1 MKRSLVGAALLGAVG
16 LPGGLGLP
24 WVAERAHAQSTEPA
38 PAPADQNQSQAQ
50 AQRQSKPQ
58 PEAAAPS
65 QAQAQPQLPLAP
77 KVKGS
82 RPRSNPAVLTPAA
95 TTLPPGLQ
103 DLAAPPSLGLPVKPD
118 QVRIQQLRP
127 IGLAESLNLAEV
139 NNPNLKAVASQV
151 EQAQSNLRAQIALW
165 YPSINL
171 NANALPT
178 YTGGQQFSN
187 TGFGGNNTQLVIGN
201 TTTSIWRMA
210 AALEASWGLINPTR
224 TPQIAASRDEFE
236 RAKNQY
242 LIALRD
248 LRLQVAQAYL
258 DLQQSDDGVRIGQES
273 VRASL
278 VSLRDAKA
286 RFQAGVDTKLAVL
299 QAETQLARDQQVL
312 SDFLAQQDVARRTL
326 AAFLDLP
333 QTVTPTAKDPSGV
346 LGTWPATLQDS
357 IVAAY
362 AFREEL
368 DQALLD
374 ISIANSN
381 ANTQLGQIQPFLNI
395 VNNLVTGRSTGAAGV
410 TTVIPG
416 TESWNVDNSIG
427 LNLSWRLFDG
437 GAARARYRQGKQRAQ
452 ENIFR
457 FAQRRDAIR
466 QEVETSFYELE
477 KNNRNITTTARE
489 VISTRESLRLA
500 RLRFQAGVTTQR
512 EVVDTQ
518 RDLTQAEVRHSQSI
532 NDYNKRLVELQ
543 RRTGL
548 DQIALCQAPALPSEK
563 PVGASNVPVEP
574 SPLIPACQAA
584 R

>member
-1 MKRSLVGAALLGAVG
+1 MGVPG
-16 LPGGLGLP
+16 LGGL
-24 WVAERAHAQSTEPA
+24 
-38 PAPADQNQSQAQ
+38 
-50 AQRQSKPQ
+50 
-58 PEAAAPS
+58 
-65 QAQAQPQLPLAP
+65 AQAQPPGSTAGSSTSGSAQSPAVAPLLQVPLAP
-77 KVKGS
+77 QVKGS
-82 RPRSNPAVLTPAA
+82 RPRVNSSLVTPAA
-95 TTLPPGLQ
+95 TTLQPAVK
-103 DLAAPPSLGLPVKPD
+103 DLAAPPSLALPVKAD

-127 IGLAESLNLAEV
+127 LGLIESFNLAEV
-139 NNPNLKAVASQV
+139 NNPNLKAIASQA

-171 NANALPT
+171 NAGSLPS
-178 YTGGQQFSN
+178 YTGGQQFSLA
-187 TGFGGNNTQLVIGN
+187 GFAGGGTQLTDGL
-201 TTTSIWRMA
+201 TATSLWRMT

-224 TPQIAASRDEFE
+224 TPQIAVARDEFE
-236 RAKNQY
+236 KAKNQY

-248 LRLQVAQAYL
+248 LRLQVAQTYF

-286 RFQAGVDTKLAVL
+286 RYQAGVDTKLAVL

-312 SDFLAQQDVARRTL
+312 SDFLASQEVARRTL

-346 LGTWPATLQDS
+346 VGTWQASLQDS

-368 DQALLD
+368 DQAILD

-381 ANTQLGQIQPFLNI
+381 ANNQLGAVQPFLSI
-395 VNNLVTGRSTGAAGV
+395 VNNLAAGRNTGYANTDRILV
-410 TTVIPG
+410 PPG
-416 TESWNVDNSIG
+416 NYGWNVDNTIG
-427 LNLSWRLFDG
+427 LNLSWNLFDG
-437 GAARARYRQGKQRAQ
+437 GAARARYRQSKQRAQ
-452 ENIFR
+452 ENTFR

-489 VISTRESLRLA
+489 VISARESLRLA

-518 RDLTQAEVRHSQSI
+518 RDLTQAEVRHSNAI

-548 DQIALCQAPALPSEK
+548 DQIAVCKAPSLPSEK
-563 PVGASNVPVEP
+563 PVGTSTVPVEP
-574 SPLIPACQAA
+574 SPLIPGCQAA

>member
-1 MKRSLVGAALLGAVG
+1 M
-16 LPGGLGLP
+16 
-24 WVAERAHAQSTEPA
+24 
-38 PAPADQNQSQAQ
+38 
-50 AQRQSKPQ
+50 
-58 PEAAAPS
+58 
-65 QAQAQPQLPLAP
+65 
-77 KVKGS
+77 
-82 RPRSNPAVLTPAA
+82 NPALVTPAA
-95 TTLPPGLQ
+95 TTLQPSLR
-103 DLAAPPSLGLPVKPD
+103 DLAAPPSLALPVKPD

-127 IGLAESLNLAEV
+127 IGLSESLNLAEV
-139 NNPNLKAVASQV
+139 NNPNLKAIASQV

-171 NANALPT
+171 NATSLPT

-187 TGFGGNNTQLVIGN
+187 AGFGGSNTQLVAGN

-210 AALEASWGLINPTR
+210 AALEASWSLINPTR
-224 TPQIAASRDEFE
+224 TPQIAAARDEFE
-236 RAKNQY
+236 KAKNQY

-248 LRLQVAQAYL
+248 LRLQVSQTYF
-258 DLQQSDDGVRIGQES
+258 DLQRSDDGVRIGQES

-286 RFQAGVDTKLAVL
+286 RYQAGVDTKLAVL

-312 SDFLAQQDVARRTL
+312 SDFLAQQDVARRAL

-346 LGTWPATLQDS
+346 IGTWQASLQDS

-362 AFREEL
+362 TFREEL

-381 ANTQLGQIQPFLNI
+381 ANAQLAAVQPFLNI
-395 VNNLVTGRSTGAAGV
+395 VNNLAAGRSSGALGV
-410 TTVIPG
+410 QTITPG
-416 TESWNVDNSIG
+416 TYSWNVDNSLG
-427 LNLSWRLFDG
+427 LNMSWRLFDG
-437 GAARARYRQGKQRAQ
+437 GAARARYRQGKQRAE
-452 ENIFR
+452 ENTFR

-489 VISTRESLRLA
+489 VISARESLRLA

-518 RDLTQAEVRHSQSI
+518 RDLTQAEVRHSNAI
-532 NDYNKRLVELQ
+532 NDYNNRLVELQ

-548 DQIALCQAPALPSEK
+548 DQIVVCKAPSLPSEK
-563 PVGASNVPVEP
+563 PVGASNIPVEP
-574 SPLIPACQAA
+574 APLIPGCQAA